1 MNKPG
6 VTRRRT
12 RRSPRGDASRAAI
25 LDTAEKHFGEN
36 GFRKASIASIAEEVG
51 MSDPGLL
58 HHFGSKAGLLSSLLE
73 ERFAVDEVKLREG
86 EELDLSELVKLLGE
100 IAQENEGRRI
110 GVKLLMVLFAESFAK
125 DHPAHSYFKDR
136 YNHAR
141 AILTAHVESEQKRG
155 TVTRDVPASHVATG
169 LIALMDGLQMQWL
182 LDEDLDM
189 AEIHASMLTLISGG
203 LRGAGDSEQ

>member
-1 MNKPG
+1 MKAPEKK
-6 VTRRRT
+6 TRRT

-73 ERFAVDEVKLREG
+73 ERFAVDEVKLQEG
-86 EELDLSELVKLLGE
+86 EELELSQLVELLGA
-100 IAQENEGRRI
+100 IANENEGRRA

-125 DHPAHSYFKDR
+125 DHPAHGYFKDR
-136 YNHAR
+136 YKHVR
-141 AILTAHVESEQKRG
+141 AILTTHIANEQRKG
-155 TVTRDVPASHVATG
+155 TISAEIPADHVASG

-182 LDEDLDM
+182 LDSTLDM
-189 AEIHASMLTLISGG
+189 AGAYTTMLSLLSGG
-203 LRGAGDSEQ
+203 LREDLTRD